1 MPVDAAMP
9 QGPIDVLVVED
20 DEAVRTSWVAILRNV
35 GWSVEEAPDG
45 FVALRRLRE
54 IPISAVVLDV
64 RMPVLDG
71 FGLLDRLYDPPP
83 VVLISGKDYDTEV
96 MARRDKI
103 HTFFLKPITPDRL
116 IEAVAAA
123 LETSF
128 SQGRYRAGNKAR
140 GHERVPSAAS
150 GPSPDG

>member
-1 MPVDAAMP
+1 MSVEASTAL
-9 QGPIDVLVVED
+9 GPTDVLVVED
-20 DEAVRTSWVAILRNV
+20 DDGVRTSWAAILRTA
-35 GWSVEEAPDG
+35 GWSVEEASDG

-54 IPISAVVLDV
+54 IPVGAIVLDV

-83 VVLISGKDYDTEV
+83 VVLISGNDYDTEV

-103 HTFFLKPITPDRL
+103 HTFFLKPISAARL

-128 SQGRYRAGNKAR
+128 SQGRYRAAVHGKGR
-140 GHERVPSAAS
+140 VRVPSNMSA
-150 GPSPDG
+150 PSADA